1 MSPVDVR
8 LTISGLQE
16 LQDDNARS
24 IAALKPSGALGQ
36 AVKHVTAGAQRYT
49 VAITHVDTG
58 ALRASH
64 RMEVQGLRGRIY
76 LDATARNPRSGQ
88 RTSVYGEHEHARGG
102 SHAFYDRAAEEGGPR
117 LVREA
122 QEIIERAVIYGR

>member
-1 MSPVDVR
+1 MSPVQVK
-8 LTISGLQE
+8 LGISGLQE
-16 LQDDNARS
+16 LQDENARS
-24 IAALKPSGALGQ
+24 IAALQPGGALGQ
-36 AVKHVTAGAQRYT
+36 AVKHVTAGAHRYT

-76 LDATARNPRSGQ
+76 IDPTARNPRSGQ
-88 RTSVYGEHEHARGG
+88 RTSVYGPFEHARGG
-102 SHAFYDRAAEEGGPR
+102 EHAFYDRAAEESGPR

-122 QEIIERAVIYGR
+122 QEIIERAVVYGR

>member
-8 LTISGLQE
+8 MTITGIQE

-24 IAALKPSGALGQ
+24 IAALQPKGALGQ
-36 AVKHVTAGAQRYT
+36 AVKHVTTGAHRYV

-64 RMEVQGLRGRIY
+64 RMEVNGLRGRIY
-76 LDATARNPRSGQ
+76 IDPTARNPRSGQ
-88 RTSVYGEHEHARGG
+88 RTAVYGEFEHDRGG
-102 SHAFYDRAAEEGGPR
+102 SHAFYDRAADESGER

-122 QEIIERAVIYGR
+122 QEIIERGVIYGR